1 MCSLRL
7 YIRIALVV
15 VVVTSKVQAFF
26 KNRSSIHL
34 PFIFPNLM
42 LNPGIDISAF
52 SVGSVRNV
60 R

>member
-1 MCSLRL
+1 MLLAFIYKNRSSSSSSS
-7 YIRIALVV
+7 
-15 VVVTSKVQAFF
+15 SKVQAFF
-26 KNRSSIHL
+26 KNRTSIHL

>member
-1 MCSLRL
+1 MLLAFIYKNRSSSSS
-7 YIRIALVV
+7 
-15 VVVTSKVQAFF
+15 SKVQAFF

-34 PFIFPNLM
+34 PFIFPNLII
-42 LNPGIDISAF
+42 NPGIDISAF